1 MAIFGDIFWDIV
13 DTAFGVFVFAVFVC
27 IYFLP
32 AIIGFLK
39 NHKQKMAIFILN
51 LLFGWTFIGWGIA
64 LIWAFV
70 N

>member
-1 MAIFGDIFWDIV
+1 MDLVWDIV
-13 DTAFGVFVFAVFVC
+13 DTAFGVFLFAIFVC

-32 AIIGFLK
+32 AIICFIK

-64 LIWAFV
+64 LVWAFV